1 MKRSGM
7 KVDSSALLER
17 VVRKAFKAGQ
27 NWAECYV
34 SWFKPGIEDTEAR
47 IRKAV
52 RRAKRQMRYNNS
64 VSGSPLAASTENSM
78 VGQSGSQG
86 G

>member
-27 NWAECYV
+27 NWAECNV
-34 SWFKPGIEDTEAR
+34 SWFEPGIEDTEAK
-47 IRKAV
+47 IREAV
-52 RRAKRQMRYNNS
+52 QRAKRQIRYNNRS
-64 VSGSPLAASTENSM
+64 SGGEA
-78 VGQSGSQG
+78 VR
-86 G
+86 